1 MGVSDRL
8 QESDCHKLLILHHRP
23 PFDAILNLR
32 YTVGYF
38 HGPQISDKD
47 LEQDL
52 ERISTRVRTMIAAHI
67 EETIQCAG

>member
-1 MGVSDRL
+1 VCGAAGAPALVNYRS
-8 QESDCHKLLILHHRP
+8 ST
-23 PFDAILNLR
+23 PFDAIGDLR

-47 LEQDL
+47 LKQDL